1 LNIFFLSCASKFKRR
16 NAWRE
21 QYKDAAIVVTVA
33 SSVMGLRW
41 RSSCTVKFSKDGRE
55 AVEHL
60 KLDLDYDTSKQA
72 ERAGLVFSKMWIDAG
87 KPQPLIS
94 LDEYSEITLND

>member
-1 LNIFFLSCASKFKRR
+1 ME
-16 NAWRE
+16 E
-21 QYKDAAIVVTVA
+21 QYKDAAIVVTVTP
-33 SSVMGLRW
+33 SVMGLRW
-41 RSSCTVKFSKDGRE
+41 RSSCAVKFLKDGGE

-60 KLDLDYDTSKQA
+60 KLDLDYDTPKQA

-94 LDEYSEITLND
+94 LNEYSEITLND